1 MYFDFLSMHSEWAL
15 TLVLLVVF
23 FYDLLAVGRLRR
35 IFHSLV
41 CGLML
46 CYLLFSAWNLESGG
60 DLSLFGGMY
69 VSTSIANLMKIILG
83 LGTLIV
89 FLFASEWLHSE
100 ENRLKQGEFYVLVFS
115 TLLGMNFMLSSG
127 HFLLFFIGLELA
139 SIPMSTLV
147 AFDKFRHHSAEAGAK
162 YILTALFSSGLM
174 LFGLSFLYG
183 STGTLYF
190 SDLALRLSAS
200 PLELLSLAFFLAGMG
215 FKLSLVPF
223 HLWTADSYQ
232 GAPTPVAAYL
242 SVVSKGAAAMA
253 LMGIL
258 MHVFPVMIQKWQLA
272 LQVLIVVTITLGNL
286 MALRQ
291 TDLKRFMAF
300 SSVSQAG
307 YILLAMLQGLPS
319 GETAL
324 VYYILVYLAANLA
337 VFGVIGVVER
347 QTGRTCRDDYNGF
360 AEAHPR
366 LAFVMMLGLFSLAG
380 IPPFSGFF
388 SKFFVFMSAA
398 GGGFYPVLLIALLN
412 TVISLYY
419 YLLLVRAMYI
429 IPSDVGTGAAISEKM
444 CLGWGVRLAFALCL
458 GGILLLGLAGSVYEF
473 IDTMN

>member
-1 MYFDFLSMHSEWAL
+1 MYSDFFSMHSEWAL
-15 TLVLLVVF
+15 TFVLLFVF
-23 FYDLLAVGRLRR
+23 FYDLLAVGRARR
-35 IFHSLV
+35 IFHPLV

-46 CYLLFSAWNLESGG
+46 CYLLFAAWNLGVG
-60 DLSLFGGMY
+60 QLSLFGGMY
-69 VSTSIANLMKIILG
+69 VSTPIANVMKIILG

-89 FLFASEWLHSE
+89 FLFAGEWLHSE
-100 ENRLKQGEFYVLVFS
+100 DNRLKQGEFYVLVLS

-174 LFGLSFLYG
+174 LFGLSFIYG
-183 STGTLYF
+183 TTGTLYF
-190 SDLALRLSAS
+190 SDLALRLSGS
-200 PLELLSLAFFLAGMG
+200 PLQLLSLAFFLAGMG

-253 LMGIL
+253 LMCIL
-258 MHVFPVMIQKWQLA
+258 MQVFPVMIQKWQLA
-272 LQVLIVVTITLGNL
+272 LQVLIVITITLGNL

-300 SSVSQAG
+300 SSISQAG
-307 YILLAMLQGLPS
+307 YILLAMLQGVPS
-319 GETAL
+319 GQTAL

-337 VFGVIGVVER
+337 VFGVIGVVENK
-347 QTGRTCRDDYNGF
+347 TGLVERDDYNGF
-360 AEAHPR
+360 AAAHPR

-398 GGGFYPVLLIALLN
+398 GGGFYPILLIALLN

-429 IPSDVGTGAAISEKM
+429 SPSDEKGAAGSLVL
-444 CLGWGVRLAFALCL
+444 CLGWGDKLAFALCL
-458 GGILLLGLAGSVYEF
+458 GGILLLGLAGGVYEF
-473 IDTMN
+473 IDMVNG

>member
-1 MYFDFLSMHSEWAL
+1 MYSDFFSMHSEWAL
-15 TLVLLVVF
+15 TFVLLFVF
-23 FYDLLAVGRLRR
+23 FYDLLAVGRARR
-35 IFHSLV
+35 IFHPLV

-46 CYLLFSAWNLESGG
+46 CYLLFAAWNFGVG
-60 DLSLFGGMY
+60 QLSLFGGMY
-69 VSTSIANLMKIILG
+69 VSTPIANVMKIILG

-89 FLFASEWLHSE
+89 FLFAGEWLHSE
-100 ENRLKQGEFYVLVFS
+100 DNRLKQGEFYVLVLS

-174 LFGLSFLYG
+174 LFGLSFIYG
-183 STGTLYF
+183 TTGTLYF
-190 SDLALRLSAS
+190 SDLALRLSGS
-200 PLELLSLAFFLAGMG
+200 PLQLLSLAFFLAGMG

-253 LMGIL
+253 LMCIL
-258 MHVFPVMIQKWQLA
+258 MQVFPVMIQKWQLA
-272 LQVLIVVTITLGNL
+272 LQVLIVITITLGNL

-300 SSVSQAG
+300 SSISQAG
-307 YILLAMLQGLPS
+307 YILLAMLQGVPS
-319 GETAL
+319 GQTAL

-337 VFGVIGVVER
+337 VFGVIGVVENK
-347 QTGRTCRDDYNGF
+347 TGLVERDDYNGF
-360 AEAHPR
+360 AAAHPR

-398 GGGFYPVLLIALLN
+398 GGGFYPILLIALLN

-429 IPSDVGTGAAISEKM
+429 SPSDEKGAAGSSAL
-444 CLGWGVRLAFALCL
+444 CLSWGDKLAFALCL
-458 GGILLLGLAGSVYEF
+458 GGILLLGLAGGVYEF
-473 IDTMN
+473 IDMVNG

>member
-1 MYFDFLSMHSEWAL
+1 MHSEWAL
-15 TLVLLVVF
+15 MLVLLIAF
-23 FYDLLAVGRLRR
+23 FYDLLAVGRARR
-35 IFHSLV
+35 FYHTFV
-41 CGLML
+41 CCLML
-46 CYLLFSAWNLESGG
+46 CYLLFSALSLGSSE
-60 DLSLFGGMY
+60 LSLFGGMY
-69 VSTSIANLMKIILG
+69 VATPIANVLKIILG

-89 FLFASEWLHSE
+89 FLFAGEWIQGE
-100 ENRLKQGEFYVLVFS
+100 DKRLKQGEFYVLVLS

-174 LFGLSFLYG
+174 LFGLSFIYG
-183 STGTLYF
+183 TTGTLYF
-190 SDLALRLSAS
+190 SDLAVRLSGS
-200 PLELLSLAFFLAGMG
+200 PLQLLSLAFFLAGMG

-242 SVVSKGAAAMA
+242 SVISKGAAAMA

-258 MHVFPVMIQKWQLA
+258 MHVFPVMAQKWQLA
-272 LQVLIVVTITLGNL
+272 LQVLIVITITLGNL

-291 TDLKRFMAF
+291 SDLKRFMAF
-300 SSVSQAG
+300 SSISQAG
-307 YILLAMLQGLPS
+307 YILLAMLQGIPS
-319 GETAL
+319 GQTAL

-337 VFGVIGVVER
+337 VFGVIGVVENK
-347 QTGRTCRDDYNGF
+347 TGLVERDDYNGF
-360 AEAHPR
+360 AATHPR

-429 IPSDVGTGAAISEKM
+429 TPEGEKGGAASVPVLCVDK
-444 CLGWGVRLAFALCL
+444 GSRLAFALCL
-458 GGILLLGLAGSVYEF
+458 GGILLLGLAGGVYEF
-473 IDTMN
+473 IDMVNG